1 MDLTHAFR
9 CETTAPNLH
18 GICNKHEI
26 KWRKKNKAKKIIFIP
41 KKIPQINIYQMMSSP

>member
-1 MDLTHAFR
+1 MVLTHAFR

-18 GICNKHEI
+18 GICNKHEEI
-26 KWRKKNKAKKIIFIP
+26 KWEERSKEIIFIP